1 MLKCTECGTENSVTA
16 NQCPKCGS
24 TSQFRGYKFTRE
36 EVKEHG
42 FLKTADI
49 YNFQKRGG
57 KIKTRFFH
65 KLAFF
70 SFWIFVIALAVK
82 VAS

>member
-1 MLKCTECGTENSVTA
+1 MLKCKECETENSVTA

-24 TSQFRGYKFTRE
+24 TSQFRGYVFTRD

-49 YNFQKRGG
+49 YNFQQRGG
-57 KIKTRFFH
+57 KIKTKFFQ
-65 KLAFF
+65 KLVFF
-70 SFWIFVIALAVK
+70 SFWTFVVILAIR